1 MQEDSKY
8 IKNKENIIFYGIT
21 KRIKLSKY
29 KYRINYPNS
38 SK

>member
-1 MQEDSKY
+1 MQEDNKY

-21 KRIKLSKY
+21 KRIKPVKY
-29 KYRINYPNS
+29 KYHTNFTNS